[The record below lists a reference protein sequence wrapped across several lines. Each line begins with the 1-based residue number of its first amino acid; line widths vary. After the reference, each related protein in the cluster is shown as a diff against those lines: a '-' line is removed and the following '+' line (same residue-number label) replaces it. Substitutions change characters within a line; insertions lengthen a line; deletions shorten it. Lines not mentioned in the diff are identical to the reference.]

1 MKNFRYFAAIIYIV
15 VFIVATLN
23 GCISSQHPNITKSGA
38 QLWGENCIRCHNAPS
53 PDTFSDLQ
61 WDIAVTHMRVRATL
75 TKEETTKV
83 LEFLKSAN

>member
-1 MKNFRYFAAIIYIV
+1 MKNIKYASAIIYII
-15 VFIVATLN
+15 VFTMATLN
-23 GCISSQHPNITKSGA
+23 GCISSQQPSANKSGA

-53 PDTFSDLQ
+53 PETFSDPQ
-61 WDIAVTHMRVRATL
+61 WDMAISHMRVRATL